1 MFITCSAVV
10 GLWRAYYG
18 NPSKESH
25 AQPAQVCPSHRTGIT
40 MTEINQR
47 LLDKY
52 QDIVEELT
60 TNELDQAFEI
70 IRSRAAMLDNQKIQR
85 LHVGQR
91 VMFRTR
97 NRGDKYGTIEK
108 VMRKRVK
115 VRVTSEVSEDRKES
129 GFYTPLATGQL
140 WTVNAGWVIPL
151 DQ

>member
-1 MFITCSAVV
+1 MFITSSAVV

-25 AQPAQVCPSHRTGIT
+25 AHPAQVCPSHRTGIK
-40 MTEINQR
+40 MTEINQE
-47 LLDKY
+47 LLDKF

-70 IRSRAAMLDNQKIQR
+70 IRSRAAMLDKQKVER
-85 LHVGQR
+85 LHVGQS

-97 NRGDKYGTIEK
+97 NRGDKYGTIER

-115 VRVTSEVSEDRKES
+115 VRVMSETSADGHDH
-129 GFYTPLATGQL
+129 GFYVRPKDGEL

-151 DQ
+151 E

>member
-1 MFITCSAVV
+1 MFITSSVLV

-25 AQPAQVCPSHRTGIT
+25 AHPAQVCPSHRTGIT

-47 LLDKY
+47 LLDKF

-70 IRSRAAMLDNQKIQR
+70 IRSRAAKLDKEQVR
-85 LHVGQR
+85 GLHVGQS

-97 NRGDKYGTIEK
+97 NRGDKYGRIEK

-115 VRVTSEVSEDRKES
+115 VRVTSETSLDGHDH
-129 GFYTPLATGQL
+129 GFYIRPEDGEL
-140 WTVNAGWVIPL
+140 WTVNAGWVTVL
-151 DQ
+151 

>member
-10 GLWRAYYG
+10 SLWRAYYG

-115 VRVTSEVSEDRKES
+115 VRVTSETSVDGHDHGSYIRKQDGE
-129 GFYTPLATGQL
+129 L
-140 WTVNAGWVIPL
+140 WTVNAGWVTVL
-151 DQ
+151 

>member
-1 MFITCSAVV
+1 MFITSYRLV

-25 AQPAQVCPSHRTGIT
+25 AHPAQVCPSHRTGIR
-40 MTEINQR
+40 MTEINQQ
-47 LLDKY
+47 LLDKF

-60 TNELDQAFEI
+60 TNELDQAYEI
-70 IRSRAAMLDNQKIQR
+70 IRSRAAMLDKQKVER
-85 LHVGQR
+85 LHVGQP

-115 VRVTSEVSEDRKES
+115 VRVTSDTSADGHNH
-129 GFYTPLATGQL
+129 GFVTQYGQGQL